1 MAMSQKDK
9 KLLIVA
15 VVLFVIAGAAYWYF
29 NRTPPK
35 ANSIPAPASNPTRA
49 TPGGG

>member
-15 VVLFVIAGAAYWYF
+15 IVLFVIAGAAYWYF
-29 NRTPPK
+29 NKPSGGKSLPPVPV
-35 ANSIPAPASNPTRA
+35 NNPTRA